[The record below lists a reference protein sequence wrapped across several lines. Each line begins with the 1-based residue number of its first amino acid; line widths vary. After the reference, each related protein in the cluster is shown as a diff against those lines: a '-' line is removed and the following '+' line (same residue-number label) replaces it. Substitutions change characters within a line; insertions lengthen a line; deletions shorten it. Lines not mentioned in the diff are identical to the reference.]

1 MKRLFIFSFL
11 LICGTIASFPQAP
24 NPIPE
29 EETVEVKKT
38 ELKNVEKYEAILTR
52 RGLWARVLPKLS
64 DRDKSRIA
72 MHSDDRKEFANFLDK
87 ENTGFVR
94 LHDTANCEDKNYVLD
109 INNPCPWDI
118 LGKATAYSFRKR
130 KYQRIYFSDI
140 RVAKEKI
147 EIVGVNLLGFLTDL
161 GEVDLDKISLQTN
174 GVKEM
179 SEYEPSNNINEIE
192 KLFNLTKRGFKL
204 NNFVYK
210 MDLPIKV
217 NTTYALR
224 CIAFEGK
231 IYRKI
236 DGIRVNLLSDDKRS
250 DITVAFRVI
259 RKYEDG
265 SYGILWREL
274 QRKSAPKLK
283 DETQILK

>member
-1 MKRLFIFSFL
+1 M
-11 LICGTIASFPQAP
+11 SFPQVS
-24 NPIPE
+24 NPTPE
-29 EETVEVKKT
+29 EETIEVKKT
-38 ELKNVEKYEAILTR
+38 ELKNVEKYEAIVTK
-52 RGLWARVLPKLS
+52 RGLWARILPKLS

-72 MHSDDRKEFANFLDK
+72 MHADDRKEFATFLDK

-147 EIVGVNLLGFLTDL
+147 EIVGLNLLGFLTDL
-161 GEVDLDKISLQTN
+161 GAVDLEKISLQTN
-174 GVKEM
+174 GIKEM
-179 SEYEPSNNINEIE
+179 WEYEPSNNINEVE
-192 KLFNLTKRGFKL
+192 KLFNLAKRGFKL
-204 NNFVYK
+204 NNSFYK
-210 MDLPIKV
+210 TDLPIKL
-217 NTTYALR
+217 NTTYGLR
-224 CIAFEGK
+224 SIAFEGK
-231 IYRKI
+231 IYRKL
-236 DGIRVNLLSDDKRS
+236 DGIRVNLLGDDKRN
-250 DITVAFRVI
+250 DVTVVFRII

-283 DETQILK
+283 DDKQILK